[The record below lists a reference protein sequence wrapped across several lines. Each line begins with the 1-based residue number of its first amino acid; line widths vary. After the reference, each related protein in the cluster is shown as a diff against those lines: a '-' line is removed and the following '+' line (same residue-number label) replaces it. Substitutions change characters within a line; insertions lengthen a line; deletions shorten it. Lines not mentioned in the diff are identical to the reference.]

1 MTEVKIWR
9 EDSAR
14 GQKDGRAKLSEVIR
28 KIDEKIAS
36 LCKVQTGVL
45 DLITELE
52 LANGQL
58 GVKVALLKKR
68 SAGVAKLSEVTRKI
82 DETFA
87 TLCKVTKVLDLL
99 IIPEMHERAEVTKLR
114 ELLKEVKILR
124 EDSERGQNDG
134 VAKL

>member
-1 MTEVKIWR
+1 MPEMHESAKVTELRELLTEVKIWR
-9 EDSAR
+9 EDSER
-14 GQKDGRAKLSEVIR
+14 GQKDGNGKLSEINR
-28 KIDEKIAS
+28 KIDGKIASLCGKIAS

-82 DETFA
+82 DETIA
-87 TLCKVTKVLDLL
+87 TLCKVTKVLDLFSVIKFL
-99 IIPEMHERAEVTKLR
+99 
-114 ELLKEVKILR
+114 
-124 EDSERGQNDG
+124 
-134 VAKL
+134 